1 MTLLEPSKV
10 SAPFC
15 AHISGVNISFTDR
28 VGEPIRTSGHIEP
41 SHFDM
46 WDVDARV
53 RMLDGSTRVRYCT
66 QEVRRILLSTRHLDC
81 ELFVSTSRTLP
92 DLLI

>member
-1 MTLLEPSKV
+1 MTLLRFDLEFHFLLWKCDTSRALESKCSV
-10 SAPFC
+10 LCTFQASIFY
-15 AHISGVNISFTDR
+15 SQT

-53 RMLDGSTRVRYCT
+53 RVLGGSMRVHSCT
-66 QEVRRILLSTRHLDC
+66 QEA
-81 ELFVSTSRTLP
+81 
-92 DLLI
+92 